1 MQISRFLR
9 DGERALTHLCPP
21 FRSKPRMSHLHLPNT
36 HTNHTLTPL
45 RMSADLQGNSGPK
58 WTSLRVRETFLEYFK
73 KNGHTFG
80 MLDHHHLSF
89 LLPWDHQNSHH
100 FTHSTLVPCCSSF
113 RPYST
118 FHQCGDESVQVN
130 LSRNCGPAIW
140 FCTFEK
146 CRQLPKGLI
155 LVYNSLDIS

>member
-21 FRSKPRMSHLHLPNT
+21 FRSKPRMSHHFLPNT
-36 HTNHTLTPL
+36 RTNHTLTLL

-58 WTSLRVRETFLEYFK
+58 WTSQRVRETFLEYFK
-73 KNGHTFG
+73 ENGHTFG
-80 MLDHHHLSF
+80 MFGHCLFFPVEIIS
-89 LLPWDHQNSHH
+89 NSHN
-100 FTHSTLVPCCSSF
+100 FTYSTLVPCCSSF

-130 LSRNCGPAIW
+130 LFRNCGPAIW
-140 FCTFEK
+140 FCTFEER
-146 CRQLPKGLI
+146 CQLPKGLI
-155 LVYNSLDIS
+155 LAYSSLDIS